1 MSLTRS
7 LRGLP
12 CLPPSS
18 GFNPSLTEV
27 SGNITVTRK
36 DDTGNMNLEME
47 VAAADF
53 LEPLSKEIEALRSEL
68 VLLRDS
74 REQELSSNL
83 LTYIQALPEKVR
95 F

>member
-1 MSLTRS
+1 
-7 LRGLP
+7 
-12 CLPPSS
+12 
-18 GFNPSLTEV
+18 
-27 SGNITVTRK
+27 
-36 DDTGNMNLEME
+36 ME